1 MIPVIKFE
9 DIYQVMK
16 RKAKTGHCFSLP
28 VPIMKDGI
36 ILDAFLAFT
45 VDRRTG
51 KPRKPMGL
59 YLVDMSVLSADFVV
73 ENFDDVRFDPA
84 PFKMPDDYKDKL
96 AKAYSLYGKVRE
108 EVASGSL
115 SNAAAEYSAL
125 VRSISQVS
133 LLPFYEM
140 LSPDIFNNG
149 DPNGEEG

>member
-1 MIPVIKFE
+1 
-9 DIYQVMK
+9 
-16 RKAKTGHCFSLP
+16 
-28 VPIMKDGI
+28 
-36 ILDAFLAFT
+36 
-45 VDRRTG
+45 
-51 KPRKPMGL
+51 MGL